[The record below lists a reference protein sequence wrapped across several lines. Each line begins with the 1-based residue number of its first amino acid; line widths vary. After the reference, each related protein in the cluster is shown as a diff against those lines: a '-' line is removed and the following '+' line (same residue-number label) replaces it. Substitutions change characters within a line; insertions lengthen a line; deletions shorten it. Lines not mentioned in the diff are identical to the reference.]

1 MSLTTLA
8 LIFLVP
14 FLVWRIYQRLKSQ
27 MARQRS
33 IMSRHY
39 TGLLVFGGMLLVPA
53 AELGDRPLSL
63 AALAAG
69 AIAGIG
75 LSTYGLRRTRFE
87 DTSEGY
93 FFTPPMRMGI
103 LVGMLLVARVIY
115 LGIEIYMNQGSSQ
128 PNPRFSD
135 SPATMFCLGMTA
147 AYFATF
153 SASLM
158 RWRQR
163 LRKEEIRR
171 PSMTLNRRSF
181 LGAVPIASLGL
192 AAGGSAYAQYGGA
205 PAANAAS
212 ASTRH
217 ADMDTLVVLAGDAL
231 PRSMAA
237 EPARLQALLDRHA
250 KAGDSY
256 LAGGAVAE
264 LEAKFSTL
272 LGKEDTVFMP
282 TGTLANHIALRLLCG
297 DNRHAL
303 VQQESHVYRDESD
316 TVTTLS
322 GINLVPLAAGK
333 AAPTLEELSAAI
345 ERAEVGPYPIKV
357 GAIALESPVRRAQG
371 ACLSPALVARSRRS
385 RARKRSRCTW
395 TAPACCS

>member
-135 SPATMFCLGMTA
+135 SPATMFCLGLTA
-147 AYFATF
+147 AYFAAF
-153 SASLM
+153 SATLM

-163 LRKEEIRR
+163 LRKEIREN
-171 PSMTLNRRSF
+171 P
-181 LGAVPIASLGL
+181 
-192 AAGGSAYAQYGGA
+192 
-205 PAANAAS
+205 
-212 ASTRH
+212 
-217 ADMDTLVVLAGDAL
+217 
-231 PRSMAA
+231 
-237 EPARLQALLDRHA
+237 
-250 KAGDSY
+250 
-256 LAGGAVAE
+256 
-264 LEAKFSTL
+264 
-272 LGKEDTVFMP
+272 
-282 TGTLANHIALRLLCG
+282 
-297 DNRHAL
+297 
-303 VQQESHVYRDESD
+303 
-316 TVTTLS
+316 
-322 GINLVPLAAGK
+322 
-333 AAPTLEELSAAI
+333 
-345 ERAEVGPYPIKV
+345 
-357 GAIALESPVRRAQG
+357 
-371 ACLSPALVARSRRS
+371 
-385 RARKRSRCTW
+385 
-395 TAPACCS
+395 